1 MRPGRGATA
10 AAVSVVVPTHD
21 RPALVRR
28 CVEAILAQTH
38 PGAIEVLVV
47 FDQCEMH
54 EIDVV
59 VPAGRSVTRLRND
72 SRQPGLAGARNTG
85 ILAATG
91 EYVAFCDDDD
101 VWLPGKLEAQFR
113 RLGEE
118 SGPAACATGIF
129 VETAGRRIR
138 RPAPERALGHVDF
151 VRDRI
156 MEVNPCTLVVG
167 RDVVLREVGLVDE
180 DIPHGYGEDY
190 DFLLRL
196 TRTLP
201 VVCVPEPMV
210 VVSYHG
216 GSYYAASWQKIIDGL
231 EYLTAKHPELRQ
243 DRAGSARILGQL
255 ALAHG
260 GLGERRRAAQLVGSA
275 LRANPLEK
283 RALAAAGVVA
293 GVPANRV
300 VQLARRIG
308 RGV

>member
-1 MRPGRGATA
+1 MKPEQGATA
-10 AAVSVVVPTHD
+10 AAVSVVVPTHN
-21 RPALVRR
+21 RPELVRR
-28 CVEAILAQTH
+28 CVEAVLAQTYT
-38 PGAIEVLVV
+38 GEIEVLVV

-54 EIDVV
+54 EIDLVL
-59 VPAGRSVTRLRND
+59 PAARSVTRLPND

-91 EYVAFCDDDD
+91 EYLAFCDDDD

-113 RLGEE
+113 RLREVNGQ
-118 SGPAACATGIF
+118 AACATGIL

-138 RPAPERALGHVDF
+138 RAAPERALRHVDF

-156 MEVNPCTLVVG
+156 MEVNPCTLVVR

-196 TRTLP
+196 TRTMP

-243 DRAGSARILGQL
+243 DREGSARILGQL

-300 VQLARRIG
+300 VQLARRMG